1 MVNNTKN
8 KFIVFEGID
17 FSGKDTQMALLAKAL
32 GNAVTVNTIS
42 KGLLGKSIRK
52 LLSMEKLPIDN
63 VAMGAIFNSE
73 MMLTTNTVY
82 ENLKN
87 NHVIGNRW
95 YYSTIAYNA
104 STYEEKEEIK
114 RMIKTSLLQPDI
126 TLYLDLDPVI
136 ALDRKTGR
144 IDKNTEVFESEEKL
158 KEVYRNYKSI
168 FMNEFRYDNVIFID
182 ANKSVND
189 VHEDIM
195 NNIRRYL

>member
-1 MVNNTKN
+1 
-8 KFIVFEGID
+8 
-17 FSGKDTQMALLAKAL
+17 
-32 GNAVTVNTIS
+32 
-42 KGLLGKSIRK
+42 
-52 LLSMEKLPIDN
+52 
-63 VAMGAIFNSE
+63 
-73 MMLTTNTVY
+73 
-82 ENLKN
+82 
-87 NHVIGNRW
+87 
-95 YYSTIAYNA
+95 
-104 STYEEKEEIK
+104 
-114 RMIKTSLLQPDI
+114 MIKTSLLQPDI